1 MKKRRH
7 QWKLQQC
14 VPSAA
19 ACQPLLG
26 PWDLSKG
33 LAHYGDVSCLSSA
46 RPEAQLSLLL
56 LKEHLPS
63 YYIA

>member
-1 MKKRRH
+1 M
-7 QWKLQQC
+7 QQS

-26 PWDLSKG
+26 PQDLSEE
-33 LAHYGDVSCLSSA
+33 LAHCGDAELCCRLPD
-46 RPEAQLSLLL
+46 PEAQLSLLL

-63 YYIA
+63 YYTA

>member
-1 MKKRRH
+1 M
-7 QWKLQQC
+7 
-14 VPSAA
+14 PSAA

-26 PWDLSKG
+26 PHDLPKD
-33 LAHYGDVSCLSSA
+33 LAHYDDPEVSCLSSA